1 MARFPADYDYDPV
14 DSDEECASAA
24 ATQHT
29 GCVRFSSLFFTGS
42 EACPPCRAPP
52 RRDGARGAER

>member
-29 GCVRFSSLFFTGS
+29 GCVRFSSVTDGVRSVLNKLSAQAGLRGS
-42 EACPPCRAPP
+42 VQDA
-52 RRDGARGAER
+52 